1 MIKGHVL
8 NNSGKSKHIFKQTV
22 FPGQRVNLSAV
33 YSLLSNK
40 VPEDQEFVAWLQAS
54 YLPPGW
60 ELHVEEFEPEEAVN
74 PAREIVQA
82 DKVKP
87 PPVEFDFSALEQQ
100 EDDDSRPSLEY
111 APEKTLDKL
120 TAADIYNLRM
130 KDNPK
135 RVIKNIYSV
144 HKLRRA
150 LTLCKADARKS
161 MLSKIIQHRIKD
173 LNHGG

>member
-1 MIKGHVL
+1 MIKGHIL

-22 FPGQRVNLSAV
+22 FPGQRVTLSAV
-33 YSLLSNK
+33 YSLLSRK
-40 VPEDQEFVAWLQAS
+40 VPEDQDFVSWLKES

-60 ELHVEEFEPEEAVN
+60 ELHVEEFEPEIEVN
-74 PAREIVQA
+74 PARKLIQTE
-82 DKVKP
+82 KP
-87 PPVEFDFSALEQQ
+87 KMPPVEFDFSSLEADK
-100 EDDDSRPSLEY
+100 EEDSRPSLEY
-111 APEKTLDKL
+111 APEKVLDKL

-150 LTLCKADARKS
+150 LTLCKADSRKN